1 MLGIIFKRFPVLLNQ
16 INGWEVELVGGLLY
30 LASVGLWFRDRTGII
45 LLALLGLYVLASLT
59 KVFAFLDD
67 GHLGFADMHNWPSFV
82 ALGIAC
88 MIIAGH
94 PHGRWIIGAVLTIYD
109 GRYFEQNY

>member
-1 MLGIIFKRFPVLLNQ
+1 MFGFLFKLVNM

-30 LASVGLWFRDRTGII
+30 LASVALFFRDVTGLVLVG
-45 LLALLGLYVLASLT
+45 LLALYVIASLT
-59 KVFAFLDD
+59 KVFAILDD
-67 GHLGFADMHNWPSFV
+67 GHWGFADMHNWPSFV

-88 MIIAGH
+88 LVAYGH
-94 PHGRWIIGAVLTIYD
+94 PHGRFIISSVLTIYD

>member
-1 MLGIIFKRFPVLLNQ
+1 MIGWLFKKIPGLLNM
-16 INGWEVELVGGLLY
+16 ITGWEVELVGGLLY
-30 LASVGLWFRDRTGII
+30 LAFVVAFFRDKAGLI
-45 LLALLGLYVLASLT
+45 LLALLALYVIASLT

-82 ALGIAC
+82 ALSVA
-88 MIIAGH
+88 MLVAFGH
-94 PHGRWIIGAVLTIYD
+94 PHGRLIVCAVTTIFD